1 MLLGCTHRAASLV
14 VAFQPGRPKR
24 RCVDSDRDRNDL
36 LRRGS
41 YMSAAKGAGATCH
54 CTTDSRQNV
63 AAIFT
68 LGAVGWGERGGGKEE
83 AAVSERN

>member
-14 VAFQPGRPKR
+14 VAQPGGQIE
-24 RCVDSDRDRNDL
+24 CVDSDRDRNDL

-68 LGAVGWGERGGGKEE
+68 LGAVARWGERGRQGGGC
-83 AAVSERN
+83 RF